1 MPEPRR
7 PRLRVPAWYEP
18 GLQRLQR
25 LRRLVVSL
33 PILCYF
39 QPTIH
44 NLPEGGGLL
53 LFSIFVA
60 PFPAGCVLTRTLCA
74 IPVR

>member
-39 QPTIH
+39 WPTITQ
-44 NLPEGGGLL
+44 
-53 LFSIFVA
+53 
-60 PFPAGCVLTRTLCA
+60 LTRGRGAVAIFYLRRSFSRGLC
-74 IPVR
+74 